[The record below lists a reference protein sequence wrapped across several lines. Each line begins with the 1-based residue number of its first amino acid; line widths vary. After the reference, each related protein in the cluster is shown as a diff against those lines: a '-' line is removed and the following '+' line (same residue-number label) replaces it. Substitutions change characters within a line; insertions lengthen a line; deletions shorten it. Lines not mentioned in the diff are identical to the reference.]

1 MENLHTRGLLGQARE
16 VDGQSFPSSWEA
28 IVYLANKVDEAG
40 GADPQSTQE
49 LAKALQDIDKLK
61 AGLASMGTFCTGLLD
76 KLKEVNTQLGSLG
89 HSVGQS
95 APPAPRIGTT
105 ACSTMSFASIG
116 DPGAALKARL
126 DLMDKRIND
135 LAAKFNLEHICM
147 ASLTMDTE
155 VDLCVWVKEH
165 LSLLAFGMFVDPLV
179 VYQMALSEMGSV
191 DAMLMI
197 MDKVRKL
204 GLHGP
209 CEAQAVVSMEV
220 AVPTIWGGI
229 GTSTDPLP
237 KVPKY
242 TKWSDGS
249 SSDFKSMLEQSI
261 DTAFSKLE
269 EASYKDLGSSAEA
282 ILLASEC

>member
-1 MENLHTRGLLGQARE
+1 
-16 VDGQSFPSSWEA
+16 
-28 IVYLANKVDEAG
+28 
-40 GADPQSTQE
+40 
-49 LAKALQDIDKLK
+49 
-61 AGLASMGTFCTGLLD
+61 MGTFCTGLLD

-89 HSVGQS
+89 CSVGQS

-105 ACSTMSFASIG
+105 ARSMVSFASIG

-135 LAAKFNLEHICM
+135 LAAKFNPEQICM
-147 ASLTMDTE
+147 ASLTVDTE
-155 VDLCVWVKEH
+155 VDLHVWVKEH

-179 VYQMALSEMGSV
+179 VYQMALLEMGSV

-197 MDKVRKL
+197 IYIVQKL

-209 CEAQAVVSMEV
+209 HEAQAVASMEV

-229 GTSTDPLP
+229 GTLMDPLP

-242 TKWSDGS
+242 AKWSDGS
-249 SSDFKSMLEQSI
+249 SSDFKSTLEWSI
-261 DTAFSKLE
+261 DTVFSKLE
-269 EASYKDLGSSAEA
+269 EASYKTWAARRKRSCWQMNAKLTPS
-282 ILLASEC
+282 LLS

>member
-1 MENLHTRGLLGQARE
+1 MENLHTRRLLGQVWE

-28 IVYLANKVDEAG
+28 IAYLANKVDEAG

-61 AGLASMGTFCTGLLD
+61 AGLASMGMFCTGLLD
-76 KLKEVNTQLGSLG
+76 KLMEVNTQLGSLG
-89 HSVGQS
+89 RSVGQS
-95 APPAPRIGTT
+95 APPAPRFGT
-105 ACSTMSFASIG
+105 AARSTVSFASIG

-135 LAAKFNLEHICM
+135 LAAKFNPEQICM

-155 VDLCVWVKEH
+155 ADLCVWVKEH
-165 LSLLAFGMFVDPLV
+165 LTLLAFRMFVDPLV
-179 VYQMALSEMGSV
+179 VYQMALLEMGSV

-197 MDKVRKL
+197 MDKVQKL

-209 CEAQAVVSMEV
+209 REAQAVASMEV

-242 TKWSDGS
+242 AKWLDGS
-249 SSDFKSMLEQSI
+249 SSDFKSTLEWSI
-261 DTAFSKLE
+261 DMVFSELE
-269 EASYKDLGSSAEA
+269 EASYQDLGGSAEA
-282 ILLASEC
+282 ILLANEC